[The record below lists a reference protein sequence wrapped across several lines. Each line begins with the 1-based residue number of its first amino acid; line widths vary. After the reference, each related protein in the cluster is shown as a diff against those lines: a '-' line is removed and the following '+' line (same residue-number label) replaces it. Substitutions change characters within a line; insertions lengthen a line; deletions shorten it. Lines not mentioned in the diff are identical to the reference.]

1 MDNGVMA
8 LTGEKY
14 AQLNQNEPTSDDAG
28 EGRWIACDES
38 GWDGEQLVGRQRR
51 FLVFASV
58 AIDDAEAAPL
68 ISTLRRQARIQ
79 QAGELKFRL
88 FKDREERWS
97 LLKNLWGPAS
107 ALHERCSVYVV
118 DKEYA
123 VAAKAIDLLLEEKA
137 HAEGWNL
144 YAEGNARAMAR
155 TLALQGPRALPGAL
169 FDALMSSFVA
179 LASQRALGREEAALE
194 AFFAAVEQA
203 WGAST
208 RRPVTEVLAQVRST
222 RPYAAALHQE
232 DSPFPSLEMLIPAV
246 SQTARRWGHSLGLV
260 RVLTDEQRVFTD
272 DVFRTVLQYTTSP
285 IGMTLLTRERGAPVH
300 TMLRGSSAD
309 HPSIQ
314 LADLLAGAAAAVTE
328 RHIGNPSPAA
338 EGLWS
343 VIVPLVEQSSLM
355 PYDTPGLQLAGLETH
370 RTRRSG

>member
-1 MDNGVMA
+1 MT

-14 AQLNQNEPTSDDAG
+14 TQLNQIEPTSDSAG
-28 EGRWIACDES
+28 GGRWIACDES

-51 FLVFASV
+51 FLVFVSV
-58 AIDDAEAAPL
+58 AIDDAEAAL
-68 ISTLRRQARIQ
+68 VISALREQARIQ
-79 QAGELKFRL
+79 QARELKFHL
-88 FKDREERWS
+88 FKGREERWS
-97 LLKNLWGPAS
+97 LLKNLWGPAG
-107 ALHERCSVYVV
+107 ALHDRCSVYVV

-137 HAEGWNL
+137 HAEGRNL
-144 YAEGNARAMAR
+144 YAGGKARAMAR
-155 TLALQGPRALPGAL
+155 TLALQGPRALPGGL
-169 FDALMSSFVA
+169 FDALMSAFVA

-194 AFFAAVEQA
+194 AFFAAVDQA

-246 SQTARRWGHSLGLV
+246 TQTARRWGNHLGLV
-260 RVLTDEQRVFTD
+260 SVLTDEQGVFTD
-272 DVFRTVLQYTTSP
+272 DALRTVLEHATSP
-285 IGMTLLTRERGAPVH
+285 IGMTLLTRERGAPVK
-300 TMLRGSSAD
+300 TVLRGSSAD

-328 RHIGNPSPAA
+328 RHVGNPSPAA
-338 EGLWS
+338 EGLWP

-355 PYDTPGLQLAGLETH
+355 PYDDPAAQLVGLEA
-370 RTRRSG
+370 RRARRAG

>member
-68 ISTLRRQARIQ
+68 INTLRKQARIQ

-97 LLKNLWGPAS
+97 LLKDLWGPAG

-137 HAEGWNL
+137 HAEGRNL
-144 YAEGNARAMAR
+144 YAEGKARAMAR

-169 FDALMSSFVA
+169 FDVLMSSFVA
-179 LASQRALGREEAALE
+179 LASQRARGREEAALE

-246 SQTARRWGHSLGLV
+246 GQTARRWGDRLGLV
-260 RVLTDEQRVFTD
+260 SVLTDEQRVFTD
-272 DVFRTVLQYTTSP
+272 DVLRTVLEYATSP

-300 TMLRGSSAD
+300 TVLRGSSAD

-338 EGLWS
+338 EGLWP
-343 VIVPLVEQSSLM
+343 VIVPLAELSSLM
-355 PYDTPGLQLAGLETH
+355 PYDNPGLRLAGLETR
-370 RTRRSG
+370 RTLRSG